1 MQKTEFIRQLN
12 ELVPRPNPV
21 TTEAL
26 YRFDRECAETE
37 YIDMLTALRVVARN
51 FSEETLQSAYEII
64 QNQNAALPS
73 ELFTAA
79 VYLQAGRTPAEV
91 SGLAREGRLMGF
103 FGPER
108 PEELS
113 RIATCTIVESG
124 REQRFYTMDFGRFN
138 PQHALKRA
146 ITYSREAGISAT
158 QAMARLTMDQ
168 PEFAEKPGGPRC
180 ILDGLGSELTEALFQ
195 ISSACP
201 AVAAHITCNADL
213 GITEVAY

>member
-1 MQKTEFIRQLN
+1 
-12 ELVPRPNPV
+12 
-21 TTEAL
+21 
-26 YRFDRECAETE
+26 
-37 YIDMLTALRVVARN
+37 
-51 FSEETLQSAYEII
+51 
-64 QNQNAALPS
+64 
-73 ELFTAA
+73 
-79 VYLQAGRTPAEV
+79 
-91 SGLAREGRLMGF
+91 MGF

-108 PEELS
+108 PEEPAGLRPAPLWS
-113 RIATCTIVESG
+113 PAGTAV
-124 REQRFYTMDFGRFN
+124 YTMDFGRFN

-146 ITYSREAGISAT
+146 ITYGRETGISAT

-213 GITEVAY
+213 GITEVAYYPLWLERSQSQAPMQPQM